1 MAEVMELKRQIESM
15 NETVSQAQQF
25 HSNLNDLHDQG
36 LIKQD
41 DGGCFVVVDD
51 LEERNFR
58 KEEISSKKKDATQ
71 PPILNR
77 RQAQNFAPTMN
88 MHEPEDDD
96 STILEEMNGRII
108 S

>member
-25 HSNLNDLHDQG
+25 HSNLNDLHEQG

-58 KEEISSKKKDATQ
+58 KEEISSKKKAEPQQ
-71 PPILNR
+71 PIINR
-77 RQAQNFAPTMN
+77 RQAQNFQSTMN
-88 MHEPEDDD
+88 MHEPVDDD
-96 STILEEMNGRII
+96 STLI
-108 S
+108 